1 MTNPFFKLGDLISK
15 FFLLIPYPAGVK
27 VIITIYF
34 LGLAAMPF
42 FFSKEYIYKGS
53 EDKKP
58 WKDLRIWALVTA
70 LLELAV
76 YLYF

>member
-1 MTNPFFKLGDLISK
+1 MTNPFFVIGDLINRV
-15 FFLLIPYPAGVK
+15 FMAVPYPGGVK

-34 LGLAAMPF
+34 LALAGCGF
-42 FFSKEYIYKGS
+42 FFSREYIFKGS
-53 EDKKP
+53 EDQKL

>member
-1 MTNPFFKLGDLISK
+1 MTNPFFKIGDFITSI
-15 FFLLIPYPAGVK
+15 FLAIPYPNGVK

-42 FFSKEYIYKGS
+42 FFPKEYIFKGS
-53 EDKKP
+53 EDQKP
-58 WKDLRIWALVTA
+58 WKDIRIWAMVTA